1 VNKAHIHRPQHPPS
15 NIYDAYRHQHN
26 NMRRSHRIANRD
38 SAQRAQPSR
47 ITSIASITILTDREA
62 ETTMDRQAAAE
73 HNTNAPD
80 VYILR
85 MPPEMRN
92 RIYDAVLPQGTTV
105 RETSHSTL
113 PAEPSILRT
122 CRQIRSEAQGL
133 YYARQCFGVGGLKY
147 PEKQDPEAAYTTLSN
162 VGARLKMINRL
173 EIHIFSKRIHSS
185 RSYEYVQLDMNLT
198 GRVLSGVGVRHNCG
212 EQEVRDVFEKILGIF
227 KECIGE
233 DAVLAPRNRPAL
245 RVKEA

>member
-1 VNKAHIHRPQHPPS
+1 VNKAHIHDPPHPSS

-26 NMRRSHRIANRD
+26 SMRRIHRIANQNN
-38 SAQRAQPSR
+38 AQRAQSDR
-47 ITSIASITILTDREA
+47 ITSIEVITILTDREA
-62 ETTMDRQAAAE
+62 DTIMDRQAATE
-73 HNTNAPD
+73 HNNSAPD
-80 VYILR
+80 AYILR
-85 MPPEMRN
+85 MPPETRN

-105 RETSHSTL
+105 RETSHNTL
-113 PAEPSILRT
+113 PAEPAILRT
-122 CRQIRSEAQGL
+122 CRQIRSEARGL
-133 YYARQCFGVGGLKY
+133 YYARQCFGIGGLKY
-147 PEKQDPEAAYTTLSN
+147 WEMKDPEAAYTALSN